1 MPDALPAPL
10 PFPSPCLRDL
20 TLTALSMPRSSHLVS
35 PACPRPRRGPGRS
48 LAVAW
53 VWGLLLALFWSQMLG
68 LVHSVRHVHG
78 LAHAPG
84 VDIPGEDGGRHLHP
98 VHVHADAGVLGHLQ
112 APADDAQDCRLY
124 DQLGHA
130 GPVSAPFG
138 LLVHALPLVPAWVVL
153 QSLQPRACVPF
164 EARAPPVSR

>member
-1 MPDALPAPL
+1 
-10 PFPSPCLRDL
+10 
-20 TLTALSMPRSSHLVS
+20 V
-35 PACPRPRRGPGRS
+35 
-48 LAVAW
+48 VAW
-53 VWGLLLALFWSQMLG
+53 VWGLVLALLWSQTLG

-78 LAHAPG
+78 LTHAPSHGHGHGVADAHGRHAHA
-84 VDIPGEDGGRHLHP
+84 VDAPGEVGARHLHAA
-98 VHVHADAGVLGHLQ
+98 HVHADLGLGAGVLGHLQ
-112 APADDAQDCRLY
+112 APAGEVNDCRLY

-164 EARAPPVSR
+164 SARAPPASR